1 MKLILNA
8 SPLIHIVRAGFG
20 KVFVLLKEAGIELI
34 VPREVVHEV
43 VERGKNYADSIFIRD
58 LIEKGVIKVADVK
71 NEIFEAFLARKSLNE
86 KSLHKGE
93 VEVLF
98 LAKKL
103 NGIAVI
109 DEKPARAVG
118 KILGI
123 EVRGSV
129 YLLMLLFKK
138 GLMSKK
144 EVVNAFKS
152 MVKTG
157 YRLSSRDFAII
168 IEKLEKL

>member
-20 KVFVLLKEAGIELI
+20 KVFVLLKESGIELI
-34 VPREVVHEV
+34 VPREVVREV
-43 VERGKNYADSIFIRD
+43 VEKGENYADSAVVQD

-71 NEIFEAFLARKSLNE
+71 IENLGVFLKTHSE

-103 NGIAVI
+103 NGIAII

-129 YLLMLLFKK
+129 YLLMLLFKN

>member
-8 SPLIHIVRAGFG
+8 SPLIHIIRAGFG
-20 KVFVLLKEAGIELI
+20 KIFVLLKEAGIELI
-34 VPREVVHEV
+34 VPKEVVNEV
-43 VERGKNYADSIFIRD
+43 VERGKNYADSAVVQD
-58 LIEKGVIKVADVK
+58 LIEKGVIKVAEME
-71 NEIFEAFLARKSLNE
+71 NENIEVFLKTYSE

-103 NGIAVI
+103 NGIAII

-118 KILGI
+118 RILGI

-138 GLMSKK
+138 GFINK
-144 EVVNAFKS
+144 EEVIKAFKN

-157 YRLSSRDFAII
+157 YRLSSRDFTII
-168 IEKLEKL
+168 MEELEKL